1 MNNSLLYCSGCTS
14 TGAWLSPLQTGI
26 LTGAYQLGKLQVHS
40 SSRPRKK
47 LNGRFPSLDPDD
59 YVEAMRQIGH
69 SGVSAIMTKW
79 NAAACPSAE
88 RTFAWRCA
96 LISKAQAMAS
106 ATAASRPTGAFVPA
120 VEPLSESTRTGW
132 QLTVEHQRA
141 SIPDRPH
148 VR

>member
-69 SGVSAIMTKW
+69 SGVSAIEPCGLVNGYLRDSGIHDQM
-79 NAAACPSAE
+79 E
-88 RTFAWRCA
+88 RSGVPIGRTNIR
-96 LISKAQAMAS
+96 MAVCVNLEG
-106 ATAASRPTGAFVPA
+106 TGHGFGYSGITPYGCVCSGCGTP
-120 VEPLSESTRTGW
+120 
-132 QLTVEHQRA
+132 
-141 SIPDRPH
+141 I
-148 VR
+148 